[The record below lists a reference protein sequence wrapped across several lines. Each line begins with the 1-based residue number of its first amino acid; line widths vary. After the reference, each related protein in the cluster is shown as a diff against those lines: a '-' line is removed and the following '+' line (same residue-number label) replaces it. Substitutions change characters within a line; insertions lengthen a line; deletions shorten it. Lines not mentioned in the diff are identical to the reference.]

1 MSLFMKLAWRN
12 IFRNKRRTI
21 ITGVAIGVGLASLVF
36 VDALI
41 LGFEKNIIHTAT
53 GSFLGEGQIH
63 GEGFRELLT
72 VETTIED
79 IDGVTQRLEDE
90 SIVERFT
97 VRAMS
102 FGMISSPANLTGVSI
117 VGIDPTTEQYLSQ
130 IDDALIE
137 GDYFKGDDSRNLVIG
152 SKLADML
159 EVGIGDRVVLTTAES
174 GTGDLAQ
181 EMFRVSGIYHFNV
194 PEMDGAMAFIR
205 LNKARAML
213 GLGNQAH
220 EIAIKFTDA
229 RFGRDKEH
237 PFWGRYSLGGNE
249 AVGWPVILPQVEA
262 YFEISWFSTLFTGVI
277 IFGIVVL
284 GIINTLFMSLH
295 ERMFEFGVIRAV
307 GTSPTAVG
315 RLIVFEAA
323 SLAIVS
329 IVIGVIMAFGIT
341 WLVSKGGI
349 DYSGIEFGGV
359 TLRERMYPIM
369 KIHQFVLYPALVFVF
384 TTLIGIFPAIRA
396 ARMSPADAM
405 RKSF

>member
-1 MSLFMKLAWRN
+1 MKLAWRN

-21 ITGVAIGVGLASLVF
+21 ITGIAIGVGLASLVF
-36 VDALI
+36 VDAVT
-41 LGFEKNIIHTAT
+41 LGFEKNIVHTAT

-63 GEGFRELLT
+63 GDGFRELLS

-79 IDGVTQRLEDE
+79 LPGVTSRLDDE
-90 SIVERFT
+90 AIVEHYSIRT
-97 VRAMS
+97 MS
-102 FGMISSPANLTGVSI
+102 FGMVSSPANLVGVSM
-117 VGIDPTTEQYLSQ
+117 VGVEPSTEMYLSQ
-130 IDDALIE
+130 IDDALVEGTYFE
-137 GDYFKGDDSRNLVIG
+137 GDDERDLIIG
-152 SKLADML
+152 SKLADLL
-159 EVGIGDRVVLTTAES
+159 EVGLGDRVVLTAAEAN
-174 GTGDLAQ
+174 TGDLAQ

-205 LNKARAML
+205 LGKAQDML
-213 GLGNQAH
+213 RLEGQAH
-220 EIAIKFTDA
+220 EIAVKFTDA
-229 RFGRDKEH
+229 GFGRDKEL
-237 PFWGRYSLGGNE
+237 PFWRDYSSSGNE

-262 YFEISWFSTLFTGVI
+262 YFEISWFSTLFTGLI

-284 GIINTLFMSLH
+284 GIVNTLFMSLH

-307 GTSPTAVG
+307 GTRPTAVG
-315 RLIVFEAA
+315 RLIIYEAG

-329 IVIGVIMAFGIT
+329 VVIGVVMAFGIT

-359 TLRERMYPIM
+359 TIRERLYPIM
-369 KIHQFVLYPALVFVF
+369 KIYQFVLYPALVFVF

-396 ARMSPADAM
+396 ARMSPAEAM

>member
-63 GEGFRELLT
+63 GDGFRELLT
-72 VETTIED
+72 VETTIKD
-79 IDGVTQRLEDE
+79 IDGVTRRLDKEA
-90 SIVERFT
+90 IVDHYTIRM
-97 VRAMS
+97 MS
-102 FGMISSPANLTGVSI
+102 FGMVSSPANLTGVSI
-117 VGIDPTTEQYLSQ
+117 VGIEPSTEMYLSQ

-137 GDYFKGDDSRNLVIG
+137 GDYFEGADERNLVIG
-152 SKLADML
+152 SKLADLL
-159 EVGIGDRVVLTTAES
+159 EVGLGDRVVLTTAQAH
-174 GTGDLAQ
+174 TADLAQ
-181 EMFRVSGIYHFNV
+181 EMFRISGIYRFNV

-205 LNKARAML
+205 LGKAQEML
-213 GLGNQAH
+213 ALEGQAH

-229 RFGRDKEH
+229 RFGRDAEN
-237 PFWGRYSLGGNE
+237 PFWSEYSQGGNE
-249 AVGWPVILPQVEA
+249 AVGWPVVLPQVEA

-307 GTSPTAVG
+307 GTRPTAVG
-315 RLIVFEAA
+315 SLIVFEAG

-329 IVIGVIMAFGIT
+329 IVIGIIMAFGIT
-341 WLVSKGGI
+341 WLVSRTGI

-359 TLRERMYPIM
+359 TLRERLYPIM
-369 KIHQFVLYPALVFVF
+369 RIHQFVLYPALVFVF
-384 TTLIGIFPAIRA
+384 TTLIGVFPAIRA
-396 ARMSPADAM
+396 ARMSPAEAM